1 MDEISSSTDDD
12 ERGVGGRTSD
22 GLRHDGERNAWHDGS
37 RRRDRLLERMGNGS
51 VSNNSCGVDRIGSV
65 GD

>member
-12 ERGVGGRTSD
+12 ERGVGGWTSD
-22 GLRHDGERNAWHDGS
+22 GLRHDGERNAWHDGR
-37 RRRDRLLERMGNGS
+37 RRRDRLERMGNGP
-51 VSNNSCGVDRIGSV
+51 VNNSCV